1 MKRRSLVCL
10 AAAVGLVLASFVH
23 AGDWP
28 RFRGPNG
35 SGISPDQQ
43 PVPVTW
49 SETENLK
56 WKIDLPGPGSSSPI
70 VVGDRVFVT
79 CWTGYATGRG
89 NPGDQQDL
97 RRHLIC
103 VARQTGKVLWDQ
115 AVEPVLPEDPYSGMF
130 TQHGYASHTPVSDG
144 QRVYAYF
151 GKTGMVAFDLD
162 GKRLWQRGLGTE
174 SGPQGWGSAS
184 SPIVYENLVIATA
197 SAESEA
203 LVALNKETG
212 EEVWRKEA
220 AGFSGTWGTPVLVDW
235 GGGRTDLVLAVPFEI
250 WAFNP
255 DDGKLRWYCESVPS
269 DSMCSSALAHEG
281 VVYAMESGPRGGG
294 TVAVRAG
301 GEGDVTNSH
310 VIWKGN
316 DRSRIA
322 TPVFHEGRLYWV
334 NNRIVNCVDAK
345 TGQRVYEQR
354 LSGAS
359 PAASGGQGGSPR
371 RGPQGGGFGGG
382 RGGSAPGG
390 GADYSSPVIADGKI
404 YYVTR
409 SGECFV
415 LQAGAEFAE
424 LARNRF
430 GTDDGDFSATPAV
443 SNGELFIRSSK
454 RLYCV
459 AASSGGP

>member
-1 MKRRSLVCL
+1 MKRRSIVGLSI
-10 AAAVGLVLASFVH
+10 AVGLAVASLGH

-35 SGISPDQQ
+35 SGISPDEQ
-43 PVPVTW
+43 PAPVTW

-70 VVGDRVFVT
+70 VVGEKVFVT
-79 CWTGYATGRG
+79 CWTGYATQRG

-97 RRHLIC
+97 QRHLIC
-103 VARQTGKVLWDQ
+103 VDRQTGKVLWDQ
-115 AVEPVLPEDPYSGMF
+115 AVEPVLPEDPYTGMF

-162 GKRLWQRGLGTE
+162 GKRLWQKSLGTE

-184 SPIVYENLVIATA
+184 SPILFNNLVIATA
-197 SAESEA
+197 TAESEA

-220 AGFSGTWGTPVLVDW
+220 AGFSGTWGTPILVDC
-235 GGGRTDLVLAVPFEI
+235 GGGRIDLVLAVPFEI
-250 WAFNP
+250 WSFNP
-255 DDGKLRWYCESVPS
+255 EDGKLRWYCESFPS
-269 DSMCSSALAHEG
+269 DSMCSSAVANDG
-281 VVYAMESGPRGGG
+281 MIYAMETGPRGGG
-294 TVAVRAG
+294 TAAVRAG
-301 GEGDVTNSH
+301 GEGDVTTSH
-310 VIWKGN
+310 VVWKGK
-316 DRSRIA
+316 DRSRIG
-322 TPVFHEGRLYWV
+322 TPVLHEGRLYWV
-334 NNRIVNCVDAK
+334 NNRIANCIDAK
-345 TGQRVYEQR
+345 TGQRIYEQR
-354 LSGAS
+354 LSGES
-359 PAASGGQGGSPR
+359 PAASGGQGRPAG
-371 RGPQGGGFGGG
+371 RGAG
-382 RGGSAPGG
+382 RGGPGG
-390 GADYSSPVIADGKI
+390 GADYSSPVLAGGKI

-409 SGECFV
+409 SGDCFV
-415 LQAGAEFAE
+415 LKAGGEFAE

-430 GTDDGDFSATPAV
+430 ATDDGDFSATPAV

-459 AASSGGP
+459 AVSGGGN